1 MIDLPLDEI
10 IEEGHSSEELENR
23 FGFRTISRGPIIS
36 ATYLAWLHSKDKS
49 DIEEDSPRVD
59 SKRFQE
65 NFDRALKQHSP
76 DMIYRVFQLFVNK
89 SQLNTDDPLFTDL
102 QLYLKEH
109 GINTVLL
116 PYVAQEGHA

>member
-10 IEEGHSSEELENR
+10 IEEGCSSEELENR
-23 FGFRTISRGPIIS
+23 FGFRTIRRGPIIS
-36 ATYLAWLHSKDKS
+36 ATYLAWLHSKDKG
-49 DIEEDSPRVD
+49 DIGEDSPRVD

-65 NFDRALKQHSP
+65 NFDKALKRHSP

-89 SQLNTDDPLFTDL
+89 SQLDIGNPLFTDL

-109 GINTVLL
+109 GINTILL
-116 PYVAQEGHA
+116 PYVAREGHA